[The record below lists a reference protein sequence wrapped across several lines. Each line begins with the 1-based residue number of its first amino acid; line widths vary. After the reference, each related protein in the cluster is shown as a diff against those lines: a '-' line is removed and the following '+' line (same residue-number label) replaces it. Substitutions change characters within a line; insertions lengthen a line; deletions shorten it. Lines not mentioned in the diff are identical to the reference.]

1 MRAAVFRA
9 IGQPLTIEDVAIA
22 APGRHEVLI
31 RTVAAG
37 VCHSDLS
44 IVEGKVQA
52 PAPAVLG
59 HESAGVVEAVG
70 EGVRRVKVGDHVVTC
85 MSAFCGHCEDCLTG
99 HTSVCHEAEVHRPR
113 GEPFRLVPEDGSA
126 KRFHQAA
133 GLSGYAE
140 LMLVNESTCV
150 AIRKDM
156 PLDRA
161 ALIGCAV
168 VTGVGAV
175 TRTAQVEVGSSVAVI
190 GCGGVGL
197 CIITGAAIAGAG
209 RIIAIDRVASKR
221 ELALEM
227 GATDFIDA
235 GAVDAVEAVRE
246 LTGGGVRYSFEAIG
260 LKPTIEQAFKMLR
273 AGGVATMVGVPA
285 FGTGIEVDSFSL
297 LSERRLQGSML
308 GSNRFTVD
316 IPRYIDLY
324 MQGRLKLDALISRRI
339 GLDQI
344 NEAFDEMRSGGIAR
358 SVIMFDQ

>member
-1 MRAAVFRA
+1 MRAAVFRG
-9 IGQPLTIEDVAIA
+9 IGAPLTLEKVAVA
-22 APGRHEVLI
+22 LPGPREVLI

-59 HESAGVVEAVG
+59 HESAGIVEAVG

-85 MSAFCGHCEDCLTG
+85 MSAFCGHCEDCMTG
-99 HTSVCHEAEVHRPR
+99 HTSICQQAEVHRDRSMP
-113 GEPFRLVPEDGSA
+113 PRLVPEDASVR
-126 KRFHQAA
+126 RFHQAA

-140 LMLVNESTCV
+140 LMLVNESTCIAV
-150 AIRKDM
+150 RPDM

-175 TRTAQVEVGSSVAVI
+175 TRTAQVEVGSTVVVI

-197 CIITGAAIAGAG
+197 CIINGAAIAGAG
-209 RIIAIDRVASKR
+209 RIIAVDRVAAKR
-221 ELALEM
+221 ELAMEM
-227 GATDFIDA
+227 GATDFVDA
-235 GAVDAVEAVRE
+235 SEVDAVEAVRE
-246 LTGGGVRYSFEAIG
+246 LTGGGARYAFEAIG
-260 LKPTIEQAFKMLR
+260 LKPTVEQAFKMLR
-273 AGGVATMVGVPA
+273 PGGVATMVGVPA
-285 FGTGIEVDSFSL
+285 YGTEISVDSFSL
-297 LSERRLQGSML
+297 LAERRLQGSML
-308 GSNRFTVD
+308 GSNHFTVD

-339 GLDQI
+339 KLEQI